1 MADAIGNKAAHNYH
15 LDVPA
20 PEQGFFAKGL
30 GHGDWG
36 AKNRLS
42 HLFNPKSGNTVML
55 AFDHGY
61 IMGPTAGLERI
72 DVTIAPLCQYT
83 DVLMGTRGTIRSCI
97 PPTVPNPIC
106 LRATHDASVLVDDM
120 SSGSGLGAD
129 IEAAIRMNASAIAM
143 QCFVGGAGET
153 QSLELLCRAVDAG
166 ERYGI
171 PVLGVTAVGKE
182 MARTTQYFLLA
193 TRMLA
198 ELGAS
203 FVKTYY
209 CDDFEKVVAACPVPI
224 VIAGGKKLPEDE
236 ALTMAY
242 RAISDGAGA
251 WTWAATSS
259 RVSIP
264 PPCAGRWPRSCTR
277 NLLTGRPSSSIRSWP
292 PRITDRR
299 FSMAAEYMHIGI
311 PVLNKKPNMVYN
323 EWGGFWVNESV
334 DAYDYKIEYLKFEE
348 GTRFPEILSKQ
359 PHVAYKVDNMDP
371 YLKEAQQVI
380 FGPETLSDTV
390 RLAFITLDDAI
401 IELYEET

>member
-1 MADAIGNKAAHNYH
+1 MPDAIGNKTAHDYH

-36 AKNRLS
+36 AQNRLS

-55 AFDHGY
+55 AFDHGS
-61 IMGPTAGLERI
+61 L
-72 DVTIAPLCQYT
+72 
-83 DVLMGTRGTIRSCI
+83 RGAIRSCI
-97 PPTVPNPIC
+97 PPTVHNAIC
-106 LRATHDASVLVDDM
+106 LRATHDASVLIDNM
-120 SSGSGLGAD
+120 STGNGVGAD
-129 IEAAIRMNASAIAM
+129 MEAAIRMNASAVAI
-143 QCFVGGAGET
+143 QCFIGGAGEAR
-153 QSLELLCRAVDAG
+153 SLETLCRAVDAG

-242 RAISDGAGA
+242 RAISDGARGVDMGRNIFQSEHP
-251 WTWAATSS
+251 AAMC
-259 RVSIP
+259 RAVAKIVHEKF
-264 PPCAGRWPRSCTR
+264 
-277 NLLTGRPSSSIRSWP
+277 
-292 PRITDRR
+292 TDREA
-299 FSMAAEYMHIGI
+299 FQFYQELAA
-311 PVLNKKPNMVYN
+311 
-323 EWGGFWVNESV
+323 
-334 DAYDYKIEYLKFEE
+334 
-348 GTRFPEILSKQ
+348 Q
-359 PHVAYKVDNMDP
+359 DN
-371 YLKEAQQVI
+371 
-380 FGPETLSDTV
+380 
-390 RLAFITLDDAI
+390 
-401 IELYEET
+401 